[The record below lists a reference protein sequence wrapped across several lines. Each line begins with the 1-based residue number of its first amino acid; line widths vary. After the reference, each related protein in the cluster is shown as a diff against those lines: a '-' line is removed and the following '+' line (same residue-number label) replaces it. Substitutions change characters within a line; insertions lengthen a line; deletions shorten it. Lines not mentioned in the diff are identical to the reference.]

1 MVGKVKYKYLSVTD
15 VEFLKKVL
23 FFLLIY
29 HYQQI
34 LAHCHTSFSSSF
46 IFHPSSLHNAISGLF
61 LSRET
66 PYCAIPITPQ
76 AGLAPAFPV
85 ILLCSCPPL
94 PKSSVPLC
102 TTIVLPSTLSGPMSL
117 TRLSVMLPWEWPWS
131 SVLKLPRSP
140 TWRSVSE
147 GAPCCLLKG
156 LTGRRRGLEDVV

>member
-1 MVGKVKYKYLSVTD
+1 M
-15 VEFLKKVL
+15 
-23 FFLLIY
+23 I
-29 HYQQI
+29 
-34 LAHCHTSFSSSF
+34 FS
-46 IFHPSSLHNAISGLF
+46 IFHASSLIIQQSYFQPPFILVQESPEVGHPFIS
-61 LSRET
+61 S
-66 PYCAIPITPQ
+66 YCAIPITPQ

-156 LTGRRRGLEDVV
+156 LTMRSRALEQVV